1 MEQNFID
8 ERCDVFMNEREI
20 RTKEKIEDEKFE
32 EISSF
37 HLENDDTMQLFMK
50 KLHEQRL
57 IWRPHGKRNSTW
69 AFLC

>member
-20 RTKEKIEDEKFE
+20 RRKEKIEDEKFE

-37 HLENDDTMQLFMK
+37 QLENDDTK
-50 KLHEQRL
+50 
-57 IWRPHGKRNSTW
+57 WRPHGKNSSTW

>member
-20 RTKEKIEDEKFE
+20 RTKEKNEDEKFE

-37 HLENDDTMQLFMK
+37 HLENDDTMQLIMK

-57 IWRPHGKRNSTW
+57 IWRPHGKKISTW

>member
-37 HLENDDTMQLFMK
+37 QLENDDTMQLIMK

-57 IWRPHGKRNSTW
+57 IWRPHGKKN
-69 AFLC
+69 